1 MTPSQHLA
9 ASKYVSTFS
18 TIFQTQGIKK
28 FWAWN
33 LESLISGTGSVV
45 TLDRIRCYPVLEKQ
59 HFLGTRMVSCKY
71 LVCFICHSLETKTSF
86 FIFYVYV
93 YLHLLIKF
101 YIYSNYYYLD
111 LQYATNIISI
121 CQGLCRQ
128 VFEFLWLHFYGEYH
142 FVTQE
147 QTRSNLFTNYLKT
160 YLRTYL
166 YQNTSP

>member
-1 MTPSQHLA
+1 MGTTLIAPPPDELPPGESRQIFFPFNFCINFSKFHSTRNYLFCCPHEHMTPSQHLA

-86 FIFYVYV
+86 FIFYVHV
-93 YLHLLIKF
+93 ILL
-101 YIYSNYYYLD
+101 L
-111 LQYATNIISI
+111 
-121 CQGLCRQ
+121 
-128 VFEFLWLHFYGEYH
+128 
-142 FVTQE
+142 
-147 QTRSNLFTNYLKT
+147 
-160 YLRTYL
+160 
-166 YQNTSP
+166 